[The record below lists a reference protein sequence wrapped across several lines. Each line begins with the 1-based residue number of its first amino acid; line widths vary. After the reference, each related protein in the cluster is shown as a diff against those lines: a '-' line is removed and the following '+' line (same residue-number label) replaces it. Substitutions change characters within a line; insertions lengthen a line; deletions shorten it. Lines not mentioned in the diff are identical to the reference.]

1 MKMNELEQIHKEFIH
16 KDYRYYWQ
24 ATGENK
30 RLRKYQILGNIADYI
45 VVAIDSCSYVY
56 LLILMKS
63 IVVALLEHSG
73 PILTIFTKEE
83 LIKAV
88 TYNYLFLV
96 IYMTVVFMVFYMMW
110 MKYKHRLMRY
120 ELCRFFKMLC
130 IYYFLLISITCC
142 LDFIMDTLLI
152 ILGTFLI
159 RKLLLK
165 FNDRVRS
172 MSAYAIGNIQISSL
186 KDSY

>member
-1 MKMNELEQIHKEFIH
+1 MKMNELEQIHKELIH

-24 ATGENK
+24 ATGEND
-30 RLRKYQILGNIADYI
+30 RLRKYQKLADIADYI

-73 PILTIFTKEE
+73 SILTTFTKEE
-83 LIKAV
+83 SIKDV
-88 TYNYLFLV
+88 TYNYLVLA
-96 IYMTVVFMVFYMMW
+96 IYMTVVFMVFYIMW
-110 MKYKHRLMRY
+110 MKYKHRLLRY
-120 ELCRFFKMLC
+120 ELYRFFKMLC

-142 LDFIMDTLLI
+142 LDFIIDTLLI
-152 ILGTFLI
+152 ILGVFLI
-159 RKLLLK
+159 RRLLLK
-165 FNDRVRS
+165 FNGRVRS

-186 KDSY
+186 KALH